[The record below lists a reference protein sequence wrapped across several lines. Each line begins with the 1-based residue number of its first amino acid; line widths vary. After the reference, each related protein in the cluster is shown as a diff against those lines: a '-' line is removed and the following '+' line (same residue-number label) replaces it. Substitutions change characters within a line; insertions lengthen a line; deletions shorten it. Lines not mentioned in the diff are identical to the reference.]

1 MGGNNEINRIS
12 FLQSQGEIKL
22 NYNSIDMTEVEQ
34 FNDNTTERHV
44 GDDLLKLRTKLVNSE
59 RGSMLDL
66 AVRFHYDNFR
76 RASIEY
82 QDYFF
87 APLIYTPFTLALVL
101 PNGYGNTWIKVN
113 NEIYGSEVV
122 GLELAEFFKGDNW
135 KVHPDWVYCK
145 YHYLEGHEFKTPEA
159 EFRHFLT
166 LFSNKFKWFEQYEA
180 EPNKTADINA
190 ERECQM
196 RQM

>member
-1 MGGNNEINRIS
+1 
-12 FLQSQGEIKL
+12 
-22 NYNSIDMTEVEQ
+22 
-34 FNDNTTERHV
+34 
-44 GDDLLKLRTKLVNSE
+44 
-59 RGSMLDL
+59 MLDL